1 MQRDAGGPVGP
12 GGPQWPRLRAGKG
25 EAVSAG
31 NLTDAMTG
39 AYPSNTFEHPDWPWP
54 ELTPVLMSAG
64 DGVIALHSC
73 PHTASPNLSDDPRMN
88 IYFRIRRMRQA
99 NPHEG
104 NRKVG
109 WGVSDHP

>member
-1 MQRDAGGPVGP
+1 
-12 GGPQWPRLRAGKG
+12 
-25 EAVSAG
+25 
-31 NLTDAMTG
+31 
-39 AYPSNTFEHPDWPWP
+39 
-54 ELTPVLMSAG
+54 MSAG